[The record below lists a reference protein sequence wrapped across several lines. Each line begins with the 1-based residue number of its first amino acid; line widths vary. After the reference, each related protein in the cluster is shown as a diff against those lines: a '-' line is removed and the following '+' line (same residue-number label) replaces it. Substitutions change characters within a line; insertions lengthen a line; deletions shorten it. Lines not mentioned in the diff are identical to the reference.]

1 MSAPNPPQWYIHDIA
16 RKVSEA
22 LNDDKVYTCLLSGS
36 VEVYSL
42 TNNLVV
48 RVLFNGSGFFYDYSA
63 HRIQDLD
70 RTTGKMTRSSCVYT
84 SDNPDGIATREPEMD
99 KIAEVIDGLEAKEI
113 VISQASRTLERHFSN
128 QGQSASVYGSTIW
141 VKADG
146 IPFAENWGSLTVA
159 DDLVVWV
166 HSSNHLK
173 EITDVLKGAGF
184 KVRNQDE

>member
-1 MSAPNPPQWYIHDIA
+1 MSATNLPDWYIHDIA

-22 LNDDKVYTCLLSGS
+22 LNDDKMYTRLLSGS

-70 RTTGKMTRSSCVYT
+70 KTTGAMTRSSCVYT

-113 VISQASRTLERHFSN
+113 VISQVSRTLERHFNN
-128 QGQSASVYGSTIW
+128 QGCSTSVYGSTIW

-146 IPFAENWGSLTVA
+146 IPFAENWGSFAVA
-159 DDLVVWV
+159 DDLVVWIC
-166 HSSNHLK
+166 SSNHLK
-173 EITDVLKGAGF
+173 EITDALKSAGF
-184 KVRNQDE
+184 KVRNQDC